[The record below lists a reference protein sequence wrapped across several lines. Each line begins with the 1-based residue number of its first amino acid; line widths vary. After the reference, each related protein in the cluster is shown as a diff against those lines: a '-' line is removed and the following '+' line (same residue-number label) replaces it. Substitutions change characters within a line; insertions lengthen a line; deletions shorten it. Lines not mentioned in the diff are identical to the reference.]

1 MPKPTLADKLVVAIS
16 SRALFDLTESHR
28 VYTDAGVDAYHRYQI
43 EHEEQ
48 MLAAAA
54 PANGNGSGD
63 GQAALVGETIVGER
77 LIHDDVLWACT
88 TCRACEEACPVLIE
102 YVDKIVDMRRHLV

>member
-28 VYTDAGVDAYHRYQI
+28 VYTEAGVDAYHRYQI

-48 MLAAAA
+48 MLAPG
-54 PANGNGSGD
+54 PAFV
-63 GQAALVGETIVGER
+63 LVNKLLR
-77 LIHDDVLWACT
+77 LN
-88 TCRACEEACPVLIE
+88 RA
-102 YVDKIVDMRRHLV
+102 DK